1 MSAITEHFFLVVMFV
16 NAEGMNDKSVKLV
29 ENSSAAITQALNTFA
44 AGYSDDPTFAICA
57 HVVMS
62 YKRTMINGEEF
73 RSRSIEH
80 GQVTMVLSQ
89 EALEAKMRSNQEEI
103 ERQVMQE
110 VANVFGID
118 IANVK
123 AGRVTSE
130 GVTEITPVKKTL
142 H

>member
-1 MSAITEHFFLVVMFV
+1 MIAITEQFFLMVMFV
-16 NAEGMNDKSVKLV
+16 NAEGMNDKSLNLL
-29 ENSSAAITQALNTFA
+29 ENSSTAVTQALDTFVA
-44 AGYSDDPTFAICA
+44 DHSDDPTFAVCA

-62 YKRTMINGEEF
+62 YKRAMIDGEEF
-73 RSRSIEH
+73 RSRSIERS
-80 GQVTMVLSQ
+80 QVTMVLSQ

-103 ERQVMQE
+103 ERQVIQE
-110 VANVFGID
+110 VANVFGVD

-123 AGRVTSE
+123 TGRVTSE